1 MNNKRGKCLCSTSP
15 CSQSD
20 FALSVGRYL
29 MANFKGGREKGA
41 TLMGKINDK

>member
-20 FALSVGRYL
+20 FASSVDRYL
-29 MANFKGGREKGA
+29 MANFKGDREKGA
-41 TLMGKINDK
+41 TFMGKINDK